1 MSQPVLPLEVPP
13 QEVKR
18 RLDSGEKLALIDVRE
33 PSEFAHA
40 RIENAELVPMRT
52 VPAELSRL
60 DARTDAG
67 TLIVFCHHGVRSLNV
82 VNWLREQGVDA
93 CQSMAGGIDRWS
105 IEIDPSVPRSLIPET
120 FRARFAT
127 TPWRC
132 GSRSCWSE
140 SLALGFSRSLARPRM
155 VPSYTAAGIVNA
167 ADNETDPLAANTFA
181 SLYGV
186 RLSYVTAAISPE

>member
-1 MSQPVLPLEVPP
+1 VSQPILPLEALP

-18 RLDSGEKLALIDVRE
+18 RLDSGEKITLIDVRE
-33 PSEFAHA
+33 PAEFALA

-60 DARTDAG
+60 DARTDVG

-105 IEIDPSVPRSLIPET
+105 LEIDPSVPRYS
-120 FRARFAT
+120 
-127 TPWRC
+127 
-132 GSRSCWSE
+132 
-140 SLALGFSRSLARPRM
+140 
-155 VPSYTAAGIVNA
+155 
-167 ADNETDPLAANTFA
+167 
-181 SLYGV
+181 
-186 RLSYVTAAISPE
+186 